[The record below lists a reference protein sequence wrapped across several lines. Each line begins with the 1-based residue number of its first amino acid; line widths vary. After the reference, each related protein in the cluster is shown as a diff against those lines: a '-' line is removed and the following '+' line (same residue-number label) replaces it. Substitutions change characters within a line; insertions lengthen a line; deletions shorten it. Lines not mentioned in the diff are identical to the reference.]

1 MTILAT
7 AQPHAQSTAVET
19 MARATFQA
27 LLAALSNPG
36 RIFTLPGTAPST
48 QESCHQIGQTLLDLE
63 TSFFTSDRI
72 LRRNFEQSGARFLI
86 ASSASYLFFSDSEAF
101 ESMARQTIDIIAHA
115 NVGTMADPD
124 QGATVIVP
132 CRFDQGQTLR
142 LCGPGI
148 QHTIQIRVEGLPVEF
163 WQLRAAKINYPLGI
177 DLFLVDGSQV
187 VGLPR
192 TTKVEIE

>member
-19 MARATFQA
+19 MARATFQT

-36 RIFTLPGTAPST
+36 RIYTMPGTAPST

-63 TSFFTSDRI
+63 TIFFP
-72 LRRNFEQSGARFLI
+72 
-86 ASSASYLFFSDSEAF
+86 DSEAF

-115 NVGTMADPD
+115 NVGSMADPD